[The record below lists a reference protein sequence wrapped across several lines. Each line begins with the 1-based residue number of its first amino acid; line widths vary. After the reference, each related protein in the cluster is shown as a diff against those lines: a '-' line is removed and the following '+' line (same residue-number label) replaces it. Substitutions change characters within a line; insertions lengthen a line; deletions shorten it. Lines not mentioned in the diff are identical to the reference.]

1 MKLIDA
7 DKLKEKLL
15 KIQAGI
21 VNEKVAR
28 GNTKSDVWKLAYLL
42 ILDEYIRML
51 DDMPSETQ
59 HCDCNHDCD
68 AIYEVYARGYSKGS
82 DDILND
88 CNFLYT
94 ALRRAYLKGR
104 EDAINEYH
112 LLKDY
117 YNNNCDTL
125 DKIQKEQNMK
135 LNTTREEMWDKVI
148 QNLKTLD
155 AGLIVTM
162 AEKLR
167 TDVINGTIKQEDKSS
182 MWSLVDDLG
191 YYSIK
196 GQTIKYL
203 PEYQELTTLMEKVF

>member
-1 MKLIDA
+1 MRLIDA
-7 DKLKEKLL
+7 DALKEKLL

-21 VNEKVAR
+21 VNEEVPR
-28 GNTKSDVWKLAYLL
+28 GNTKSDVWRLAYLL
-42 ILDEYIRML
+42 VFDEYIKML
-51 DDMPSETQ
+51 DEMPRITPGG
-59 HCDCNHDCD
+59 DTD
-68 AIYEVYARGYSKGS
+68 AILDAYGKGYSKGRE
-82 DDILND
+82 DIL
-88 CNFLYT
+88 
-94 ALRRAYLKGR
+94 K
-104 EDAINEYH
+104 EQQQM
-112 LLKDY
+112 KDY
-117 YNNNCDTL
+117 CENDCDTL
-125 DKIQKEQNMK
+125 KKFWKAINM
-135 LNTTREEMWDKVI
+135 TREEIWDKVI

-167 TDVINGTIKQEDKSS
+167 TDVIHGTIKQEDKSQ